1 VLRKAVIH
9 YEHAINR
16 ISEILPGLLLWLILT
31 SPFWLSLNFP
41 ELIGNL
47 IIVLAVYWLYRA
59 VTFTLGIYIGYKRY
73 MSDIKIDWLKRCYA
87 LDFKSLP
94 NQDSLPKSSDLP
106 KHLIAIP
113 IGGSKYE
120 TLKPTIDAIINQ
132 NYPIE
137 NIYISLSFEER
148 LIKKDPEYYKTLQSQ
163 LREEYKQL
171 DYRLM
176 IFEHPMDIPGEVI
189 GAAANRTWANKKAIE
204 FLETKGEIISDFITT
219 SPDEDLHFHHEYL
232 ACVSYNYLI
241 SEKRK
246 QKFFQTAMY
255 LFTNNYW
262 QVPKLIRAWSMSLSM
277 PVLSSSVT
285 HTHDRETWS
294 CYSVSLDVLK
304 AVDYWDTSIG
314 IDDTPFFW
322 RPFDYFDGE
331 YECITFFV
339 PLYADNVYHPNKIE
353 NYKAQYKQLVRWG
366 WGVVTVPIAI
376 KVLLTNN
383 KIPLRIK
390 IRKLRVMFE
399 IVVLYKI
406 TAILF
411 TVALPI
417 IGLVNLEFQYS
428 TLAYTLPQTLSVI
441 MNILTILVIPNM
453 YIKWKLLPKRPPNM
467 RLRKVLFNFF
477 VEIPMHFL
485 ILFTYAFWPFIVG
498 PTLMM
503 FGKKYRYVITEKH

>member
-1 VLRKAVIH
+1 MLRKVAIQ
-9 YEHAINR
+9 YEHIVNR

-31 SPFWLSLNFP
+31 SPFWLSFNFP

-59 VTFTLGIYIGYKRY
+59 ITFTLGIYIGYKRY
-73 MSDIKIDWLKRCYA
+73 ISDTKIDWLKKCEN
-87 LDFKSLP
+87 LDFDKLP
-94 NQDSLPKSSDLP
+94 DQNTLPKQSKYP

-113 IGGSKYE
+113 IGGCKYE
-120 TLKPTIDAIINQ
+120 TLKPTLDAILNQ

-148 LIKKDPEYYKTLQSQ
+148 LIKKEPEYYHQIQEQIKK
-163 LREEYKQL
+163 EYTNMGE
-171 DYRLM
+171 RLM
-176 IFEHPMDIPGEVI
+176 IFEHPKDIPGEVI
-189 GAAANRTWANKKAIE
+189 GASANRTWANKQAIE
-204 FLETKGEIISDFITT
+204 VLQSRGEEIGDFITT
-219 SPDEDLHFHHEYL
+219 SPDEDLHFHKEYL

-241 SEKRK
+241 SPKRK
-246 QKFFQTAMY
+246 QKFYQTAVY

-262 QVPKLIRAWSMSLSM
+262 QVPKIIRAWSMSLSL

-294 CYSVSLDVLK
+294 CYSVSLETLK
-304 AVDYWDTSIG
+304 AVNYWDTSIG

-322 RPFDYFDGE
+322 RPFDYFNGDF
-331 YECITFFV
+331 ECITFFV
-339 PLYADNVYHPNKIE
+339 PLFADNVYHPNKFE

-383 KIPLRIK
+383 KIPLKIK
-390 IRKLRVMFE
+390 LRKLRVMFE

-411 TVALPI
+411 TIALPI
-417 IGLVNLEFQYS
+417 IGMVNLDFRYS
-428 TLAYTLPQTLSVI
+428 TLAYSLPQTLAVI
-441 MNILTILVIPNM
+441 MNLLTVLIIPNM
-453 YIKWKLLPKRPPNM
+453 YIKWKFLPKRPDNLSFQKM
-467 RLRKVLFNFF
+467 LFDFL
-477 VEIPMHFL
+477 VEIPMHFV
-485 ILFTYAFWPFIVG
+485 ILYTYAFWPFVIG

-503 FGKKYRYVITEKH
+503 FGKKYSYVITEKH